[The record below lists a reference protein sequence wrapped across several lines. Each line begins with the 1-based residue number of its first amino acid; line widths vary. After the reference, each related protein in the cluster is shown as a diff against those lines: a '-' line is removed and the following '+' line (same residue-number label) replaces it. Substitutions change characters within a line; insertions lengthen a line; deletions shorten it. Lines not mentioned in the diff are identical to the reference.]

1 MVEIGSV
8 TADILLM
15 LSLRW
20 VGGGVKS
27 FSCQTQLLFCWVELS
42 CGGVGVV
49 TKMVIHMMAMAQ
61 QLQHNCSCQKILNFK
76 SGVSFLILMQYLDI
90 FGHQKMWTIISE

>member
-1 MVEIGSV
+1 MV
-8 TADILLM
+8 LM
-15 LSLRW
+15 V
-20 VGGGVKS
+20 VGGGGLKS
-27 FSCQTQLLFCWVELS
+27 FSCQTFELS

-49 TKMVIHMMAMAQ
+49 TEMVIHMMAMAQ

-90 FGHQKMWTIISE
+90 FGHQKMGTIISE